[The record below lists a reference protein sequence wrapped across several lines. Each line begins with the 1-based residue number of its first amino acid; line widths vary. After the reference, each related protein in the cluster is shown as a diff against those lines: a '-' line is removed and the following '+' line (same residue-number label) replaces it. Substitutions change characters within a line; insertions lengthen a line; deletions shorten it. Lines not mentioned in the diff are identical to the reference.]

1 MLCSLS
7 KLDDSQLGQIE
18 SLEKELGKTLLSF
31 TCHDIKPAELKGDE
45 LEKIK
50 NLEKNLTR
58 ILISNGYTRAVCFKS
73 SQIGGHNMWDGRA
86 AKGLRGDF

>member
-50 NLEKNLTR
+50 NLEKKPHKNSDIKR
-58 ILISNGYTRAVCFKS
+58 IHQGCML
-73 SQIGGHNMWDGRA
+73 
-86 AKGLRGDF
+86 